1 MQHGSRLCRIV
12 DMRQNQAAVHLT
24 TAYAAWVFVSMKHP
38 LSPEW
43 YIMFNLK
50 KYVENLQKIAENE
63 AMPYEKRV
71 EAVAE
76 RIVLENGYTNDNHNR
91 TDSAVDTGSDAD
103 SRLGS

>member
-1 MQHGSRLCRIV
+1 
-12 DMRQNQAAVHLT
+12 
-24 TAYAAWVFVSMKHP
+24 MKHR

-43 YIMFNLK
+43 YIMFDLK
-50 KYVENLQKIAENE
+50 EYINVLQKVAENE

-91 TDSAVDTGSDAD
+91 TDSAVGTGSNAD
-103 SRLGS
+103 SGLGA